1 MKTNSL
7 AGGKKK
13 KDKTLAGKWESR
25 AEMTDKSEQPD
36 EGGLIQKVKNIN
48 TRPISDR
55 VLEIIFTE
63 NSKHCDLLV

>member
-1 MKTNSL
+1 
-7 AGGKKK
+7 
-13 KDKTLAGKWESR
+13 
-25 AEMTDKSEQPD
+25 MTDKSEQPD